1 MTLELAIEAP
11 ERNTGTDAGN
21 AETEDAETEDAEK
34 ALPSSPATHKSLM
47 MLPLRNLMDFLKYT
61 PGRWG

>member
-1 MTLELAIEAP
+1 MTLELAIE
-11 ERNTGTDAGN
+11 ERNTGTDAGH

-34 ALPSSPATHKSLM
+34 AFPSSPATHTSLM

>member
-1 MTLELAIEAP
+1 VRDAVCRIGVCVLAP
-11 ERNTGTDAGN
+11 
-21 AETEDAETEDAEK
+21 TEDAEK
-34 ALPSSPATHKSLM
+34 ASLRGPATHKSLM

>member
-21 AETEDAETEDAEK
+21 SETEDAEK
-34 ALPSSPATHKSLM
+34 ASPSSPATHKSLM
-47 MLPLRNLMDFLKYT
+47 MLPLRNLVDFLKYT